1 MRAIL
6 IIEDEAVLAKNIKT
20 YLERHGYEA
29 VSVATGE
36 EGLEKLEA
44 FLPDVVVL
52 DYHLPNMNGLEVL
65 ARLRSVS
72 PDVKVI
78 MITGHATVEVAVQA
92 MKGGAYDYLSKPVVL
107 SELKL
112 LVDRALGQER
122 VEKTLSYLQA
132 RQASNGDLK
141 HLLGESAPMVALK
154 ERIRRLTAAEHAL
167 SDNDLPAV
175 LITGETGT
183 GKEVVA
189 RAVHFEGPR
198 KAQPFIELNCASI
211 PPHLLEAEL
220 FGYERGAFTDAKERK
235 FGLVEAAD
243 GGTLFLDEIG
253 EIELAV
259 QIKLLKVLEEKK
271 VRRLGGLRENRINF
285 RIIAATNQD
294 LERRVQEGKFRADL
308 YYRLRMVHLSVPP
321 LRARGGDI
329 LQLATAFLAMHG
341 TRYRKPDLYFTPEA
355 VERLQSWLWPGNVRE
370 LRNMLEQIVLMAQGN
385 AITADEI
392 LFPAA
397 AGLHHDPQAAQAV
410 PSMPAGQ
417 ALNLEGM
424 ERQFLVAAL
433 EKSGWNVT
441 RAAKMLGLSRDTLRY
456 RMEKF
461 DLKSKPPGGPTG

>member
-1 MRAIL
+1 MSRAIL

-20 YLERHGYEA
+20 YLERHEYEVVA
-29 VSVATGE
+29 AATGE

-52 DYHLPNMNGLEVL
+52 DYQLPKMNGLEVL
-65 ARLRSVS
+65 TRLRDKS
-72 PDVKVI
+72 PDTKVI

-92 MKGGAYDYLSKPVVL
+92 MKSGAYDYLSKPVVL

-122 VEKTLSYLQA
+122 VEKTLNYLQT
-132 RQASNGDLK
+132 RQASVSDLK
-141 HLLGESAPMVALK
+141 ALLGESPQMLDLK
-154 ERIRRLTAAEHAL
+154 EKIKRLVTAEFSL

-198 KAQPFIELNCASI
+198 KRRPFVELNCASI
-211 PPHLLEAEL
+211 PSHLLEAEL
-220 FGYERGAFTDAKERK
+220 FGYERGAFTDARERK
-235 FGLVEAAD
+235 YGLMEAAE

-253 EIELAV
+253 ELELPM

-271 VRRLGGLRENRINF
+271 VRRLGGLRENRIDF

-294 LERRVQEGKFRADL
+294 LPQRVQEGKFRSDL
-308 YYRLRMVHLSVPP
+308 YYRLRMMHLSLPP
-321 LRARGGDI
+321 LRARDGDI
-329 LQLATAFLAMHG
+329 LPLAQAFLAMHG
-341 TRYRKPDLYFTPEA
+341 ARYRKPDLYFSPDAEQ
-355 VERLQSWLWPGNVRE
+355 RLLSWHWPGNVRE

-392 LFPAA
+392 LFPRFA
-397 AGLHHDPQAAQAV
+397 
-410 PSMPAGQ
+410 PADD
-417 ALNLEGM
+417 APPVTTAFASLPVNKELNLEGM
-424 ERQFLVAAL
+424 ERQYLVTAL
-433 EKSGWNVT
+433 EQSGWNVT
-441 RAAKMLGLSRDTLRY
+441 QAAKMLGLSRDTLRY

-461 DLKSKPPGGPTG
+461 NLKSRPQ